1 MGHEEP
7 GRLVFLIVWSCSTG
21 LGHRLPF
28 PRFAEP
34 MSFGVGGLEKR
45 SKKCEKLWRRW
56 CPSQTIHGTDIF
68 TYYMYHFKKK
78 TFMWGNIP
86 VPWMIWKMECSQ
98 TILTPPMQTPQTP
111 VLTSKFRGVLKQVSG
126 NLTLPVDPKKKKKN
140 DRILGAT

>member
-1 MGHEEP
+1 MKNCEGGGVHPKQSMG
-7 GRLVFLIVWSCSTG
+7 LIY
-21 LGHRLPF
+21 LPIT
-28 PRFAEP
+28 
-34 MSFGVGGLEKR
+34 
-45 SKKCEKLWRRW
+45 C
-56 CPSQTIHGTDIF
+56 TIS
-68 TYYMYHFKKK
+68 KKK